1 LEGLRVTITEQV
13 KSINDTRV
21 KKDDLDTYI
30 SREMEII
37 KHELFEKLQ
46 RMFEDLKNHQMGQKS
61 QNLKLQQELSILK
74 KEKLDLYQKTT
85 EMQRRISDMENII
98 GYDVKN

>member
-1 LEGLRVTITEQV
+1 MV
-13 KSINDTRV
+13 
-21 KKDDLDTYI
+21 
-30 SREMEII
+30 
-37 KHELFEKLQ
+37 
-46 RMFEDLKNHQMGQKS
+46 S
-61 QNLKLQQELSILK
+61 QNQEGRRIVFQKLKLQQELSILK